1 MCEENM
7 NEKIYKGLQAIGERL
22 EISKKLARKMI
33 CRKTDPLPAKRI
45 GREYWI
51 TERKLVD
58 WLDS

>member
-1 MCEENM
+1 M